1 MGTDNRIATI
11 HGKLSTDTTSLTA
24 SLNAEIRAGT
34 NQQPETA
41 ELTLGHAL
49 IWDAEGRLAVDVADE
64 PDADNTRP
72 ITSAAVQTALGN
84 IDVLLKTI

>member
-1 MGTDNRIATI
+1 MGADNRAATI
-11 HGKLSTDTTSLTA
+11 HGKLSAVTTSLTGR
-24 SLNAEIRAGT
+24 LNAEIHGEP
-34 NQQPETA
+34 NQAEMA

-64 PDADNTRP
+64 PEADNTRP